1 MGGQLAKHFDNDKRQ
16 KPCEMAEKNQ
26 PDTPP
31 QKLSSHQMPA
41 HVVRLFGQK
50 GKGNANGKGTKLIMA
65 KCGHWAMKVR

>member
-1 MGGQLAKHFDNDKRQ
+1 MGGQLAKRFDNDNGRK
-16 KPCEMAEKNQ
+16 KKTNQ
-26 PDTPP
+26 TPP